1 MRKITIKNKSIPAN
15 PRSDNY
21 PAGSTVIRSGNGSTT
36 IIGGGSGS
44 SDIDILKTTD
54 NKSAT
59 DRNVFSALRAC
70 AEFISKKAN
79 DTVQGIIDFTQG
91 IKLKSKSITDLVRSG
106 EETELSDSN
115 ILSSSKT
122 VEVIEQRA
130 ISRLRDD
137 NTAGHITFEK
147 GITTLNLLVQEL
159 ARTYDLEV
167 DHVAALFQTII
178 KDFVSSETFV
188 PGMTGEGMK
197 LYKALSGDWNLELD
211 NVTVRK
217 AITTFEMVIA
227 KIRAVNGG
235 LVVSAANG
243 SVKSV
248 SETTGDP
255 AYYVLGI
262 EGDMTFVADDF
273 VRCQVFTAGRVK
285 HYWLPIEQ
293 INGDSILLLKSGFP
307 DGVIP
312 AVGDELVQMGNR
324 TDTSR
329 QGVLYL
335 TASEDGRPRFSVL
348 DGINSPSLD
357 GKNNTVLGCL
367 DGITDTDLPADFQ
380 PSGYGLYSM
389 NVFLKGIFILRN
401 GKSIDQALTELSTQ
415 IEAIPGQI
423 SMKVA
428 EEVGKMQIGG
438 RNYFKKS
445 TPVIPLYEAPQYIE
459 RMDSINGLHLTGKNG
474 GNSAIRMPN
483 VIDSNGLWTVSFD
496 TKGTQDTNGLAFI
509 IDVCDNT
516 KTTAGESAEVYL
528 TSDNKYHHHEYTF
541 NVQNYSSNVYNFV
554 DFENLGWLY
563 IYVRNLK
570 IEKGSVATD
579 WTPAP
584 EDIETR
590 MSQAEFSLKPEN
602 IWLGIKSDVQT
613 STVPRQTINID
624 ARGLDENMY
633 YPVIIH
639 IPNSPMTT
647 ITLHY
652 TLEGIKPSWA
662 THGSGF
668 SVQIRWSN
676 NGSGWGTI
684 EDQRIIHEATQRFNI
699 GNVAGNIGQITQYN
713 KEYIYVRGGGYYHLS
728 VEGTEL
734 SPHTRLYPNG
744 YQEGGD
750 PYVVRI
756 DPISSVTFPVAS
768 IPAIIETGIDIAN
781 RKIVLSADKT
791 VFRNNSG
798 GQIAVFEN
806 DRIKADL
813 IDARQIVVNGLNAG
827 KITTGNLNVTDGA
840 EVGPFVISS
849 GGYMTADN
857 KVSMLGMTYGG
868 RSAQLSPGALSLYTE
883 AGNALLITGGG
894 NITLNG
900 NQFNSSCSAY
910 SFSGGRM
917 TFNNSSM
924 NINSNVSLRGAVCV
938 NVRKVYGS
946 SLVWDS
952 DYFIAC
958 YNTSS
963 ITLTLPNSPQMGR
976 VIVAKRMNNAHIEV
990 HGGVN
995 RIYASSALNS
1005 VGIVRTGQTQRFT
1018 FDGQYW
1024 LREFIENG

>member
-1 MRKITIKNKSIPAN
+1 MEIKSTSVPAS
-15 PRSDNY
+15 PRSKRY
-21 PAGSTVIRSGNGSTT
+21 PSGSTIIRGSGGGTT
-36 IIGGGSGS
+36 VVGGGGSS
-44 SDIDILKTTD
+44 VDVLKTT
-54 NKSAT
+54 
-59 DRNVFSALRAC
+59 
-70 AEFISKKAN
+70 
-79 DTVQGIIDFTQG
+79 
-91 IKLKSKSITDLVRSG
+91 SG
-106 EETELSDSN
+106 MPLSDAN
-115 ILSSSKT
+115 VLSSLRTLIEIRKHFVAKDDAGRELADTNSFSSLRTVAEIDKAIEDLKTFLESNYLSK
-122 VEVIEQRA
+122 VKNDRA
-130 ISRLRDD
+130 
-137 NTAGHITFEK
+137 AGTIAFEK
-147 GITTLNLLVQEL
+147 DITVGGQTTTLNLLVNAL
-159 ARTYDLEV
+159 AYVYDLQV
-167 DHVAALFQTII
+167 DHVATLFQTII

-262 EGDMTFVADDF
+262 EGDMTFVADDL

-348 DGINSPSLD
+348 DGVNSPSLD

-445 TPVIPLYEAPQYIE
+445 TPVIPLYGSPINIE
-459 RMDSINGLHLTGKNG
+459 RLDSVNGLHLIGSSG

-602 IWLGIKSDVQT
+602 IWLGIKSDVQA

-676 NGSGWGTI
+676 NGNGWGTI

-744 YQEGGD
+744 YQEGGA
-750 PYVVRI
+750 PYVMRI

-768 IPAIIETGIDIAN
+768 IPAIIETGIDITN
-781 RKIVLSADKT
+781 RKMILSADKT

-827 KITTGNLNVTDGA
+827 RISTGNLDV
-840 EVGPFVISS
+840 SS
-849 GGYMTADN
+849 GAKIGSFLINGSEILSKEDVIFGIQTSKGTTAMDAQGINIFN
-857 KVSMLGMTYGG
+857 KNGQV
-868 RSAQLSPGALSLYTE
+868 ALNVQG
-883 AGNALLITGGG
+883 GNAQIGG
-894 NITLNG
+894 NAFYANYST
-900 NQFNSSCSAY
+900 Y
-910 SFSGGRM
+910 SFSGG
-917 TFNNSSM
+917 TI
-924 NINSNVSLRGAVCV
+924 NINNAMTLRGAVCV
-938 NVRKVYGS
+938 NVRKVYAS
-946 SLVWDS
+946 SPVWDS

-990 HGGVN
+990 QGGVN
-995 RIYASSALNS
+995 RIYASSALTS

>member
-1 MRKITIKNKSIPAN
+1 MEIKSISVPAS
-15 PRSDNY
+15 PRSKRY
-21 PAGSTVIRSGNGSTT
+21 PSGSTIVRGSGGTT
-36 IIGGGSGS
+36 VVGGGGSS
-44 SDIDILKTTD
+44 VDVLKTT
-54 NKSAT
+54 
-59 DRNVFSALRAC
+59 
-70 AEFISKKAN
+70 
-79 DTVQGIIDFTQG
+79 
-91 IKLKSKSITDLVRSG
+91 SG
-106 EETELSDSN
+106 MPLSDAN
-115 ILSSSKT
+115 VLSSLRTLIEIRKHFVAKDDAGRELADTNSFSSLRTIAEIDKAIEELKKFLESNYLSK
-122 VEVIEQRA
+122 VKDDRA
-130 ISRLRDD
+130 
-137 NTAGHITFEK
+137 AGTIAFEK
-147 GITTLNLLVQEL
+147 DITVGGQVTTLNLLVDAL
-159 ARTYDLEV
+159 AYVYDLQV
-167 DHVAALFQTII
+167 DHVATLFQTII

-188 PGMTGEGMK
+188 PGMMGEGMK

-235 LVVSAANG
+235 LVISAANG

-262 EGDMTFVADDF
+262 EGDMTFAADDL

-307 DGVIP
+307 DGVTP

-348 DGINSPSLD
+348 DGINSPSLA

-401 GKSIDQALTELSTQ
+401 GKSIEQALTELSTQ

-423 SMKVA
+423 SMKVT

-438 RNYFKKS
+438 RNYVRNSHETYSVGTSTYWQRLPLANGMVAGETYILSLQTAVNEGVVFMLTDKNNISNQLIAPGVPFMLRETKKYFAF
-445 TPVIPLYEAPQYIE
+445 TN
-459 RMDSINGLHLTGKNG
+459 NGLGQNG
-474 GNSAIRMPN
+474 
-483 VIDSNGLWTVSFD
+483 SF
-496 TKGTQDTNGLAFI
+496 
-509 IDVCDNT
+509 
-516 KTTAGESAEVYL
+516 
-528 TSDNKYHHHEYTF
+528 
-541 NVQNYSSNVYNFV
+541 YN
-554 DFENLGWLY
+554 
-563 IYVRNLK
+563 IK
-570 IEKGSVATD
+570 IEKGTNATD

-590 MSQAEFSLKPEN
+590 MSQAELSLKPEN
-602 IWLGIKSDVQT
+602 IWMGIKSNVEAVAGG
-613 STVPRQTINID
+613 STTIDID

-639 IPNSPMTT
+639 VPNAPMAT

-652 TLEGIKPSWA
+652 ALEGVKPSWA

-668 SVQIRWSN
+668 SVQIRWTT
-676 NGSGWGTI
+676 NGAGWGTI
-684 EDQRIIHEATQRFNI
+684 GVQRIIHEATQSFSN
-699 GNVAGNIGQITQYN
+699 GSVAGNIGQITEYN
-713 KEYIYVRGGGYYHLS
+713 KEYIYVRGGGFYHLKM
-728 VEGTEL
+728 EGEHP
-734 SPHTRLYPNG
+734 SIHTGFYPNG
-744 YQEGGD
+744 YQEGAD
-750 PYVVRI
+750 PYVCRI

-768 IPAIIETGIDIAN
+768 IPAIIDTGIDISN

-827 KITTGNLNVTDGA
+827 KITTGNLNVTEGA

-868 RSAQLSPGALSLYTE
+868 RSTQLSPGTLSLYTE
-883 AGNALLITGGG
+883 AGDALLITGGG
-894 NITLNG
+894 GITLNG
-900 NQFNSSCSAY
+900 NQFNSNCSAY
-910 SFSGGRM
+910 SFSGGAM
-917 TFNNSSM
+917 NINNSSV
-924 NINSNVSLRGAVCV
+924 NINNAVALRGAVCV
-938 NVRKVYGS
+938 NVRKVYAS

-952 DYFIAC
+952 DYFISC

-963 ITLTLPNSPQMGR
+963 ITLTLPNNPQMGR

-990 HGGVN
+990 HGGAN
-995 RIYASSALNS
+995 KIYASSALSS

>member
-1 MRKITIKNKSIPAN
+1 MEIKSISVPAS
-15 PRSDNY
+15 PRSKRY
-21 PAGSTVIRSGNGSTT
+21 PSGSTIVRGSGGGTT
-36 IIGGGSGS
+36 VVGGGGSS
-44 SDIDILKTTD
+44 VDVLKTT
-54 NKSAT
+54 
-59 DRNVFSALRAC
+59 
-70 AEFISKKAN
+70 
-79 DTVQGIIDFTQG
+79 
-91 IKLKSKSITDLVRSG
+91 SG
-106 EETELSDSN
+106 MPLSDAN
-115 ILSSSKT
+115 VLSSLRTLIEIRKHFVAKDDAGRELADTNSFSSLRTVAEIDKAIEELKKFLESNYLSK
-122 VEVIEQRA
+122 VKDDRA
-130 ISRLRDD
+130 
-137 NTAGHITFEK
+137 AGTIAFEK
-147 GITTLNLLVQEL
+147 DITVGGQVTTLNMLVDAL
-159 ARTYDLEV
+159 AYVYDLQV
-167 DHVAALFQTII
+167 DHVATLFQTII
-178 KDFVSSETFV
+178 KDFVSSETYV
-188 PGMTGEGMK
+188 PGMMGEGMK

-262 EGDMTFVADDF
+262 EGDMTFAADDL

-307 DGVIP
+307 DGVTP

-401 GKSIDQALTELSTQ
+401 GKSIEQELTELSTQ

-423 SMKVA
+423 SMKVT
-428 EEVGKMQIGG
+428 EEVGKIQIEG
-438 RNYFKKS
+438 RNYLKNSGNWKEPGFNGGWENNGGGYNIDYSVTFNGKPTLRTVVGVGIRHDWIKLENNVEYTYSAMIKS
-445 TPVIPLYEAPQYIE
+445 DQDIIGNWSIPLHYHAGKDCENQGQIFVEKFDTSLVANE
-459 RMDSINGLHLTGKNG
+459 WKLLTLTFKLTGDANSFRPFIYIG
-474 GNSAIRMPN
+474 PGNATFWIAY
-483 VIDSNGLWTVSFD
+483 
-496 TKGTQDTNGLAFI
+496 TKL
-509 IDVCDNT
+509 
-516 KTTAGESAEVYL
+516 
-528 TSDNKYHHHEYTF
+528 
-541 NVQNYSSNVYNFV
+541 
-554 DFENLGWLY
+554 
-563 IYVRNLK
+563 
-570 IEKGSVATD
+570 EKGSIATG

-590 MSQAEFSLKPEN
+590 MSQAELSLKPEN
-602 IWLGIKSDVQT
+602 IWMGIKSNLQTFGRNYFKKSTSIIPLYGTPTIDRNHPDCPNGVYLVGDSSETSAVRFVNVINSNGYWTISFDLRGSQGVDFAGFTIDICDGDSYRATVTPDNDWRHHEFTVNVQNYT
-613 STVPRQTINID
+613 SNVYNFVD
-624 ARGLDENMY
+624 FEM
-633 YPVIIH
+633 
-639 IPNSPMTT
+639 
-647 ITLHY
+647 IT
-652 TLEGIKPSWA
+652 WA
-662 THGSGF
+662 
-668 SVQIRWSN
+668 
-676 NGSGWGTI
+676 
-684 EDQRIIHEATQRFNI
+684 
-699 GNVAGNIGQITQYN
+699 
-713 KEYIYVRGGGYYHLS
+713 YIYVRNLKIEKGS
-728 VEGTEL
+728 IATDWTPAPEDADD
-734 SPHTRLYPNG
+734 RL
-744 YQEGGD
+744 
-750 PYVVRI
+750 
-756 DPISSVTFPVAS
+756 TH
-768 IPAIIETGIDIAN
+768 TGIDIVN
-781 RKIVLSADKT
+781 RKIMLSADKT

-813 IDARQIVVNGLNAG
+813 IDAHQIVVNGLNAG
-827 KITTGNLNVTDGA
+827 NVTTGRLNVTGGGKIGA
-840 EVGPFVISS
+840 FSVLAGGSLESYKDTDVIRLNGQYEGSTHIYP
-849 GGYMTADN
+849 GDMYMTDRDYNQLRMKAGH
-857 KVSMLGMTYGG
+857 VSFTGVDFYVKATNGMTVD
-868 RSAQLSPGALSLYTE
+868 SQ
-883 AGNALLITGGG
+883 
-894 NITLNG
+894 
-900 NQFNSSCSAY
+900 
-910 SFSGGRM
+910 M
-917 TFNNSSM
+917 
-924 NINSNVSLRGAVCV
+924 SLRGAVCV

-946 SLVWDS
+946 SPVLDS

-963 ITLTLPNSPQMGR
+963 ITLTLPNSPQTGR

-990 HGGVN
+990 QGGAN
-995 RIYASSALNS
+995 RIYANSALTS

>member
-1 MRKITIKNKSIPAN
+1 MEIKSISVPAS
-15 PRSDNY
+15 PRSKRY
-21 PAGSTVIRSGNGSTT
+21 PSGSTIVRGSGGGTT
-36 IIGGGSGS
+36 VVGGGGSS
-44 SDIDILKTTD
+44 VDVLKTT
-54 NKSAT
+54 
-59 DRNVFSALRAC
+59 
-70 AEFISKKAN
+70 
-79 DTVQGIIDFTQG
+79 
-91 IKLKSKSITDLVRSG
+91 SG
-106 EETELSDSN
+106 MPLSDVN
-115 ILSSSKT
+115 VLSSLRTLIEIRKHFVAKDDAGRELTDTNSFSSLRTVAEIDKAIEELKKFLESNYLSK
-122 VEVIEQRA
+122 VKDDRA
-130 ISRLRDD
+130 
-137 NTAGHITFEK
+137 AGTIAFEK
-147 GITTLNLLVQEL
+147 DITVGGQVTTLNLLVDAL
-159 ARTYDLEV
+159 AYVYDLQV
-167 DHVAALFQTII
+167 DHVATLFQTII

-188 PGMTGEGMK
+188 PGMMGEGMK

-211 NVTVRK
+211 NVTIRK

-262 EGDMTFVADDF
+262 EGDMTFAADDL
-273 VRCQVFTAGRVK
+273 VRCQVFTSGRVK
-285 HYWLPIEQ
+285 HYWLPVEQ

-401 GKSIDQALTELSTQ
+401 GKSIEQALTELSTQ

-423 SMKVA
+423 SMKVT

-438 RNYFKKS
+438 RNYVRNS
-445 TPVIPLYEAPQYIE
+445 HETYSVGASISWQ
-459 RMDSINGLHLTGKNG
+459 RMTLANG
-474 GNSAIRMPN
+474 M
-483 VIDSNGLWTVSFD
+483 V
-496 TKGTQDTNGLAFI
+496 
-509 IDVCDNT
+509 
-516 KTTAGESAEVYL
+516 AGETYILSLQTVVNDGVIFMVTNNNNIGNQIIAPGVPFVLLEPK
-528 TSDNKYHHHEYTF
+528 KYFAFTNNGF
-541 NVQNYSSNVYNFV
+541 GLNGSFYN
-554 DFENLGWLY
+554 
-563 IYVRNLK
+563 IK
-570 IEKGSVATD
+570 IEKGANATD

-602 IWLGIKSDVQT
+602 IWLGIKSDVQA

-652 TLEGIKPSWA
+652 TLEGVKPSWA

-676 NGSGWGTI
+676 NGNGWGTI

-734 SPHTRLYPNG
+734 SPHTGLYPNG
-744 YQEGGD
+744 YQEGSD
-750 PYVVRI
+750 PYVMRI
-756 DPISSVTFPVAS
+756 NPVSSVTFPVAS
-768 IPAIIETGIDIAN
+768 IPAIIDTGIDISN

-813 IDARQIVVNGLNAG
+813 IDARQIVVNGLNARRVS
-827 KITTGNLNVTDGA
+827 TGNLDVTNGAKIGSFLINGSEILSREDAIFGVQTSKGTTTIDAQGINIFNKNGQVALNVQG
-840 EVGPFVISS
+840 
-849 GGYMTADN
+849 
-857 KVSMLGMTYGG
+857 
-868 RSAQLSPGALSLYTE
+868 
-883 AGNALLITGGG
+883 GNAQISG
-894 NITLNG
+894 NAFHANY
-900 NQFNSSCSAY
+900 SSY
-910 SFSGGRM
+910 SFSGG
-917 TFNNSSM
+917 TM
-924 NINSNVSLRGAVCV
+924 NINGGGIKLNTSLCV
-938 NVRKVYGS
+938 NVRTVAGS
-946 SLVWDS
+946 LTLSNID
-952 DYFIAC
+952 C
-958 YNTSS
+958 YVLCDNTSD
-963 ITLTLPNSPQMGR
+963 INVYLPNGPTAGQT
-976 VIVAKRMNNAHIEV
+976 IYIKRRQRTVTV
-990 HGGVN
+990 HGNAYSLFARSVVSN
-995 RIYASSALNS
+995 MRLNNPGDMFLF
-1005 VGIVRTGQTQRFT
+1005 V
-1018 FDGQYW
+1018 FDGRYW
-1024 LREFIENG
+1024 NANFQGL

>member
-21 PAGSTVIRSGNGSTT
+21 PAGSTVMRSGNGSTT

-44 SDIDILKTTD
+44 PDIDILKTTD

-70 AEFISKKAN
+70 SEFISKKAN
-79 DTVQGIIDFTQG
+79 DTVQGIIDFAQG
-91 IKLKSKSITDLVRSG
+91 IKLKHKSITDLVCSG

-159 ARTYDLEV
+159 AHTYDLQV
-167 DHVAALFQTII
+167 DHVATLFQTII

-188 PGMTGEGMK
+188 PGMMGEGMK

-262 EGDMTFVADDF
+262 EGDMTFAADDL
-273 VRCQVFTAGRVK
+273 VRCQVFTSGRVK

-307 DGVIP
+307 DGVTP

-401 GKSIDQALTELSTQ
+401 GKSIEQALTELSTQ

-423 SMKVA
+423 SMKVT

-438 RNYFKKS
+438 RNY
-445 TPVIPLYEAPQYIE
+445 V
-459 RMDSINGLHLTGKNG
+459 RDSHETYSV
-474 GNSAIRMPN
+474 SASISWQRMPLA
-483 VIDSNGLWTVSFD
+483 NGMV
-496 TKGTQDTNGLAFI
+496 
-509 IDVCDNT
+509 
-516 KTTAGESAEVYL
+516 AGEKYILSLQTVVNDGVIFMV
-528 TSDNKYHHHEYTF
+528 TNDNNIGSQIITPGIPFVLLEPKKYFAFTNNGF
-541 NVQNYSSNVYNFV
+541 DVNGSFYN
-554 DFENLGWLY
+554 
-563 IYVRNLK
+563 IK
-570 IEKGSVATD
+570 IEKGTNATD

-590 MSQAEFSLKPEN
+590 MSQAELSLKPEN
-602 IWLGIKSDVQT
+602 IWMGIKSNLQAFGRNYFKKSTSIISLYGTPTIDRNHPDCPNGVYLVGDSSETSAVRFVNVINSNGYWTISFDLRGSQGVDFAGFTIDICDGDSYRVTVTPDNDWRHHEFTVNVQNYT
-613 STVPRQTINID
+613 SNVYNFVD
-624 ARGLDENMY
+624 FEM
-633 YPVIIH
+633 
-639 IPNSPMTT
+639 
-647 ITLHY
+647 IT
-652 TLEGIKPSWA
+652 WA
-662 THGSGF
+662 
-668 SVQIRWSN
+668 
-676 NGSGWGTI
+676 
-684 EDQRIIHEATQRFNI
+684 
-699 GNVAGNIGQITQYN
+699 YL
-713 KEYIYVRGGGYYHLS
+713 YVRNLKIEKGS
-728 VEGTEL
+728 IATDWTPAPEDADD
-734 SPHTRLYPNG
+734 RL
-744 YQEGGD
+744 
-750 PYVVRI
+750 
-756 DPISSVTFPVAS
+756 TH
-768 IPAIIETGIDIAN
+768 TGIDIVN

-827 KITTGNLNVTDGA
+827 KITTGNLNVTEGA

-868 RSAQLSPGALSLYTE
+868 RSTQLSPGTLSLYTE
-883 AGNALLITGGG
+883 AGDALLITGGG
-894 NITLNG
+894 GITLNG
-900 NQFNSSCSAY
+900 NQFNSNCSAY
-910 SFSGGRM
+910 SFSGGAM
-917 TFNNSSM
+917 NINNSSV
-924 NINSNVSLRGAVCV
+924 NINNAVTLRGGVCV
-938 NVRKVYGS
+938 NVRKVYAS

-963 ITLTLPNSPQMGR
+963 ITLTLPNNPQIGR
-976 VIVAKRMNNAHIEV
+976 TVIVKRMNNSNIRV
-990 HGGVN
+990 NGGSFY
-995 RIYASSALNS
+995 RTYAADAKDYQDLTKRGELHTY
-1005 VGIVRTGQTQRFT
+1005 V

-1024 LREFIENG
+1024 QCNWHTV

>member
-1 MRKITIKNKSIPAN
+1 MEIKSISVPAS
-15 PRSDNY
+15 PRSKRY
-21 PAGSTVIRSGNGSTT
+21 PSGSTIVRGSGGTT
-36 IIGGGSGS
+36 VVGGGGSS
-44 SDIDILKTTD
+44 VDVLKTT
-54 NKSAT
+54 
-59 DRNVFSALRAC
+59 
-70 AEFISKKAN
+70 
-79 DTVQGIIDFTQG
+79 
-91 IKLKSKSITDLVRSG
+91 SG
-106 EETELSDSN
+106 MPLSDAN
-115 ILSSSKT
+115 VLSSLRTLIEIRKHFVAKDDAGRELADTNSFSSLRTVAEIDKAIGELKKFLESNYLSK
-122 VEVIEQRA
+122 VKDDRA
-130 ISRLRDD
+130 
-137 NTAGHITFEK
+137 AGTIAFEK
-147 GITTLNLLVQEL
+147 DITVGGQVTTLNLLVDAL
-159 ARTYDLEV
+159 AYVYDLQV
-167 DHVAALFQTII
+167 DHVATLFQTII

-188 PGMTGEGMK
+188 PGMMGEGMK

-262 EGDMTFVADDF
+262 EGDMTFAADDL
-273 VRCQVFTAGRVK
+273 VRCQVFTSGRVK
-285 HYWLPIEQ
+285 HYWLPVEQ

-307 DGVIP
+307 DGVTP

-367 DGITDTDLPADFQ
+367 DGITDTDLPVDFQ

-401 GKSIDQALTELSTQ
+401 GKSIEQALTELSTQ

-423 SMKVA
+423 SMKVT
-428 EEVGKMQIGG
+428 EEVGKIQIEG
-438 RNYFKKS
+438 RNYLKNSGNWKEPGFNGGWEHNGGGYNIDYSVTFNGKPTLRTVVGSGILHDWIKLENNVEYTYSAMIKSDQDIIGDWVTPLHYHAGKDCENQGQIFVEKFDTSLVANEWKLLTLTFK
-445 TPVIPLYEAPQYIE
+445 
-459 RMDSINGLHLTGKNG
+459 LTGDANSFRPFIYIG
-474 GNSAIRMPN
+474 PGNATFWIAY
-483 VIDSNGLWTVSFD
+483 
-496 TKGTQDTNGLAFI
+496 TKL
-509 IDVCDNT
+509 
-516 KTTAGESAEVYL
+516 
-528 TSDNKYHHHEYTF
+528 
-541 NVQNYSSNVYNFV
+541 
-554 DFENLGWLY
+554 
-563 IYVRNLK
+563 
-570 IEKGSVATD
+570 EKGSIATG

-590 MSQAEFSLKPEN
+590 MSQAELSLKPEN
-602 IWLGIKSDVQT
+602 IWMGIKSNLQTFGRNYFKKSTSIIPLYGTPTIDKNHPDCPNGVYLVGDSSEGSAVRFVNVINSNGYWTISFDLRGSQGVDFAGFTIDICDGDSYRVTVTPDNDWRHHEFTVNVQNYT
-613 STVPRQTINID
+613 SNVYNFVD
-624 ARGLDENMY
+624 FEM
-633 YPVIIH
+633 
-639 IPNSPMTT
+639 
-647 ITLHY
+647 IT
-652 TLEGIKPSWA
+652 WA
-662 THGSGF
+662 
-668 SVQIRWSN
+668 
-676 NGSGWGTI
+676 
-684 EDQRIIHEATQRFNI
+684 
-699 GNVAGNIGQITQYN
+699 
-713 KEYIYVRGGGYYHLS
+713 YIYVRNLKIEKGS
-728 VEGTEL
+728 FATDWTPAPEDADD
-734 SPHTRLYPNG
+734 RLTY
-744 YQEGGD
+744 
-750 PYVVRI
+750 
-756 DPISSVTFPVAS
+756 
-768 IPAIIETGIDIAN
+768 TGIDIVN

-827 KITTGNLNVTDGA
+827 KITTGNLNVTEGA
-840 EVGPFVISS
+840 EVGPFMISS

-868 RSAQLSPGALSLYTE
+868 RSTQLSPGTLSLYTE

-894 NITLNG
+894 GITLNG
-900 NQFNSSCSAY
+900 NQFNSNCSAY
-910 SFSGGRM
+910 SFSGGAM
-917 TFNNSSM
+917 NINNSSV
-924 NINSNVSLRGAVCV
+924 NINNAVALRGAVCV
-938 NVRKVYGS
+938 NVRKVYAS

-952 DYFIAC
+952 DYFISC

-963 ITLTLPNSPQMGR
+963 ITLTLPSNPQMGR

-990 HGGVN
+990 QGGVN

>member
-1 MRKITIKNKSIPAN
+1 MEIKSISVPAS
-15 PRSDNY
+15 PRSKRY
-21 PAGSTVIRSGNGSTT
+21 PSGSTIVRGSGGGATVVG
-36 IIGGGSGS
+36 GGGSS
-44 SDIDILKTTD
+44 VDVLKTT
-54 NKSAT
+54 
-59 DRNVFSALRAC
+59 
-70 AEFISKKAN
+70 
-79 DTVQGIIDFTQG
+79 
-91 IKLKSKSITDLVRSG
+91 SG
-106 EETELSDSN
+106 MPLSDAN
-115 ILSSSKT
+115 VLSSLRTLIEIRKHFVAKDDAGRELADTNSFSSLRTVAEIDKAIEDLKKFLESNYLSK
-122 VEVIEQRA
+122 VKDDRA
-130 ISRLRDD
+130 
-137 NTAGHITFEK
+137 AGTIAFEK
-147 GITTLNLLVQEL
+147 DITVGGQTATLNLLVDAL
-159 ARTYDLEV
+159 AYVYDLQV
-167 DHVAALFQTII
+167 DHVATLFQTII
-178 KDFVSSETFV
+178 KDFVSSETYV
-188 PGMTGEGMK
+188 PGMMGEGMK

-262 EGDMTFVADDF
+262 EGDMTFAADDL
-273 VRCQVFTAGRVK
+273 VRCQVFTSGRVK
-285 HYWLPIEQ
+285 HYWLPVEQ

-307 DGVIP
+307 DGVTP

-401 GKSIDQALTELSTQ
+401 GKSIEQALTELSTQ

-423 SMKVA
+423 SMKVT
-428 EEVGKMQIGG
+428 EEVGKIQIEG
-438 RNYFKKS
+438 RNYLKNSGNWKEPGFNGGWENNGGGYNIDYSVTFNGKPTLRTVVGVGIRHDWIKLENNVEYTYSAMIKS
-445 TPVIPLYEAPQYIE
+445 DQDIIGNWSIPLHYHAGKDCENQGQIFVEKFDTSLVANE
-459 RMDSINGLHLTGKNG
+459 WKLLTLTFKLTGDANSFRPFIYIG
-474 GNSAIRMPN
+474 PGNATFWIAYTK
-483 VIDSNGLWTVSFD
+483 LE
-496 TKGTQDTNGLAFI
+496 KGTN
-509 IDVCDNT
+509 
-516 KTTAGESAEVYL
+516 
-528 TSDNKYHHHEYTF
+528 
-541 NVQNYSSNVYNFV
+541 
-554 DFENLGWLY
+554 
-563 IYVRNLK
+563 
-570 IEKGSVATD
+570 ATD

-590 MSQAEFSLKPEN
+590 MSQAELSLKPEN
-602 IWLGIKSDVQT
+602 IWMGIKSNLQAFGRNYFKKSTSIISLYGTPTIDRNHPDCPNGVYLVGDSSETSAVRFVNVINSNGYWTISFDLRGSQGVDFAGFTIDICDGDSYRVTVTPDNDWRHHEFTVNVQNYT
-613 STVPRQTINID
+613 SNVYNFVD
-624 ARGLDENMY
+624 FEM
-633 YPVIIH
+633 
-639 IPNSPMTT
+639 
-647 ITLHY
+647 IT
-652 TLEGIKPSWA
+652 WA
-662 THGSGF
+662 
-668 SVQIRWSN
+668 
-676 NGSGWGTI
+676 
-684 EDQRIIHEATQRFNI
+684 
-699 GNVAGNIGQITQYN
+699 YL
-713 KEYIYVRGGGYYHLS
+713 YVRNLKIEKGS
-728 VEGTEL
+728 IATDWTPAPEDADD
-734 SPHTRLYPNG
+734 RL
-744 YQEGGD
+744 
-750 PYVVRI
+750 
-756 DPISSVTFPVAS
+756 TH
-768 IPAIIETGIDIAN
+768 TGIDIVN

-827 KITTGNLNVTDGA
+827 KITTGNLNVTEGA

-868 RSAQLSPGALSLYTE
+868 RSTQLSPGTLSLYTE
-883 AGNALLITGGG
+883 AGDALLITGGG
-894 NITLNG
+894 GITLNG
-900 NQFNSSCSAY
+900 NQFNSNCSAY
-910 SFSGGRM
+910 SFSGGAM
-917 TFNNSSM
+917 NINNSSV
-924 NINSNVSLRGAVCV
+924 NINNAVTLRGGVCV
-938 NVRKVYGS
+938 NVRKVYAS

-963 ITLTLPNSPQMGR
+963 ITLTLPNNPQIGR
-976 VIVAKRMNNAHIEV
+976 TVIVKRMNNSNIRV
-990 HGGVN
+990 NGGSFY
-995 RIYASSALNS
+995 RTYAADAKDYQDLTKRGELHTY
-1005 VGIVRTGQTQRFT
+1005 V

-1024 LREFIENG
+1024 QCNWHTV